1 MKRSMA
7 PNLSFDNTTIQR
19 WPGALMVVG
28 IVCTLIMA
36 IFANPAT
43 SYAESIPGGNVSDP
57 IVRAVDIAKPAVVR
71 IITKAQATVVV
82 HFQSATGGTSDV
94 TFPENH
100 AKPYQ
105 VGTSGS
111 GTFIS
116 SNGDILTADHV
127 VQPDQAIQQT
137 AAPDV
142 TNYIHQHL
150 GDPNATV
157 DQVAAALETGQIK
170 SDITYA
176 SKTSDVY
183 LSTDY

>member
-1 MKRSMA
+1 M
-7 PNLSFDNTTIQR
+7 IQIYSSILIDR
-19 WPGALMVVG
+19 GGNYMTHMMHKKSSRQPQGRRPLPRITFITAGLFAALMLV
-28 IVCTLIMA
+28 
-36 IFANPAT
+36 IFGSLRT
-43 SYAESIPGGNVSDP
+43 TYASSLDGRPGGNVSDP

-116 SNGDILTADHV
+116 SHGDILTAD
-127 VQPDQAIQQT
+127 
-137 AAPDV
+137 
-142 TNYIHQHL
+142 
-150 GDPNATV
+150 
-157 DQVAAALETGQIK
+157 
-170 SDITYA
+170 
-176 SKTSDVY
+176 
-183 LSTDY
+183 